1 MNKVPYIE
9 RSPMSGGLTG
19 ECAYVWAVFLAREA
33 DMADD
38 YVAYDKYKTI
48 ADQLTPKQG
57 IPMPSSVHYPGLEEA
72 IERYSR

>member
-1 MNKVPYIE
+1 MSKIPPVI

-19 ECAYVWAVFLAREA
+19 ECAYLWAVFLANEA
-33 DMADD
+33 DMRDD
-38 YVAYDKYKTI
+38 YIEYDTYKTI

-57 IPMPSSVHYPGLEEA
+57 MPMPSSVHYPGLEEA